1 MFHSGPLL
9 IRDRRVSY
17 DGRTSYS
24 SFGRPGFRC
33 NFEAIGMKRQMT
45 FMGKTPEE
53 RWWDGHEKEQR
64 GLPLY
69 ILDGAVAA

>member
-1 MFHSGPLL
+1 
-9 IRDRRVSY
+9 
-17 DGRTSYS
+17 
-24 SFGRPGFRC
+24 
-33 NFEAIGMKRQMT
+33 MKRQMT

-53 RWWDGHEKEQR
+53 RWWDGHGKEQR